1 MADGGQPMH
10 CVILCGGS
18 GTRLWPL
25 SRKNFPK
32 QFLSLYSDK
41 SLLQETY
48 LRMRALLPADR
59 IHFVTNEENH
69 FNVVNQVR
77 DVEGDYLA
85 SRVIVEP
92 ASRNT
97 APAIALAV
105 KYLLEKAGASPDE
118 PVVFLPADHY
128 IRNTAAYLKL
138 IETATAAV
146 GANIGT
152 IGVTPTKA
160 ETGYGYIR
168 KGARE
173 GQYTRVLAF
182 KEKPDAATAEGYL
195 ASGQYVW
202 NSGMYIFTP
211 RAFIEEARQHAP
223 VLHRHLSRPWDEFV
237 AGFAALPADA
247 IDTAISEKSANVV
260 LFEAEFGWNDIGS
273 FDSLA
278 EILEQAPSGSSRHIA
293 VDSHNVFVHSPN
305 NKLVATL
312 GVDDIIVVEN
322 NDSILIQKRGR
333 SEDVKRIVRQL
344 EDHKYPEIE
353 HNLVVHRPWGK
364 FEVLIEHPNHK
375 VKKITVYPGARLS
388 LQSHLHRAEHWIVV
402 RGTATVTIG
411 ERVQTLQ
418 PNQSTFIPAQTQ
430 HRLENPGRMNL
441 ELIEV
446 QTGDY
451 LGEDDI
457 QRYTDDYQR
466 A

>member
-1 MADGGQPMH
+1 MY

-48 LRMRALLPADR
+48 LRMRGILDADR
-59 IHFVTNEENH
+59 IYFVTNEDNH
-69 FNVVNQVR
+69 FNVYNQIR
-77 DVEGDYLA
+77 DIEGDYPA
-85 SRVIVEP
+85 GHVIVEP

-105 KYLLEKAGASPDE
+105 KYLLEKAGAAATE

-128 IRNTAAYLKL
+128 IRDADTYLKL
-138 IETATAAV
+138 IRTATAAV

-152 IGVTPTKA
+152 IGVTPTKP

-168 KGARE
+168 KGPAE
-173 GQYTRVLAF
+173 GKFTRVLEF
-182 KEKPDAATAEGYL
+182 KEKPDAPTAQRYL
-195 ASGQYVW
+195 ASGEYVW
-202 NSGMYIFTP
+202 NSGMYIFAP
-211 RAFIEEARQHAP
+211 QAFLAEAALHAP
-223 VLHRHLSRPWDEFV
+223 QLHAHVSRPWSEFI
-237 AGFAALPADA
+237 AGFKDLPADA

-278 EILEQAPSGSSRHIA
+278 EIIGETAQGHARHIA
-293 VDSHNVFVHSPN
+293 VDSHNVFVHSPHD
-305 NKLVATL
+305 KLVATL

-333 SEDVKRIVRQL
+333 SEDVKQIVQQL
-344 EDHKYPEIE
+344 QARRYKEIE

-375 VKKITVYPGARLS
+375 VKKIIVYPGARLS
-388 LQSHLHRAEHWIVV
+388 LQSHLHRAEHWVV
-402 RGTATVTIG
+402 VKGTAKVTNG
-411 ERVQTLQ
+411 ERIETLQ
-418 PNQSTFIPAQTQ
+418 PNESTFIPAMTM

-451 LGEDDI
+451 LEEDDI
-457 QRYTDDYQR
+457 ERFTDDYKR
-466 A
+466 G